1 MPLTRVSTGGENMII
16 IMGNID
22 IRPSTILLHTEL
34 ARALLCSG
42 PGHSALAQNPRPG
55 PSGRDG
61 PVTPRLASTSVPR
74 WLSSRHSQ
82 KQELLASLTVS
93 EKCASWGGSVEV
105 AAVFLLL
112 QWGPLAE
119 SHWGPRLLPN
129 QPHGLDRNPSHSS
142 GF

>member
-16 IMGNID
+16 IMGNVD
-22 IRPSTILLHTEL
+22 IRPSTILLRTEL
-34 ARALLCSG
+34 ARALLRSG

-82 KQELLASLTVS
+82 KRELLAGLTVS
-93 EKCASWGGSVEV
+93 EKCASWGGSMEV

-112 QWGPLAE
+112 Q
-119 SHWGPRLLPN
+119 
-129 QPHGLDRNPSHSS
+129 
-142 GF
+142 